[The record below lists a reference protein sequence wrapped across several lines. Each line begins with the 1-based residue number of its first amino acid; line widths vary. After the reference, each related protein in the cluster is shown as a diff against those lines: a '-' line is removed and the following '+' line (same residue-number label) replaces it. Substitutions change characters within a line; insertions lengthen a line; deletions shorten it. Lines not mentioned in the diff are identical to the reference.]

1 MTLSPAAEASV
12 DLWLK
17 VFADPVSVVDDE
29 WPLVSGLV
37 GPRHR
42 LGMEAAGGLTTC
54 LTAGC
59 WGAAAAAK
67 N

>member
-1 MTLSPAAEASV
+1 MTLSPPAEASV

-17 VFADPVSVVDDE
+17 VFADPVNEDE

-54 LTAGC
+54 LTAGGC